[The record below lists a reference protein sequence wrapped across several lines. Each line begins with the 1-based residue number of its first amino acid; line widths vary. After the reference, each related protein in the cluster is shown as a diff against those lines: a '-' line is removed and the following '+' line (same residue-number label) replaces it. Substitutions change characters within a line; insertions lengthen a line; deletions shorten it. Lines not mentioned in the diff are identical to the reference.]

1 MIGGSGSN
9 KGEFIWGLLQ
19 QCDSGENAG
28 SLSRYVYHYI
38 DAEKLILDN
47 IGKRIKKLTTEKKTA
62 INSANANE
70 DGRES
75 KAISVSETN
84 IKSNASDDL
93 KTKMLLYANIVTNN
107 WVLGLISKEIDKHAI
122 EAKKVFI
129 VNLIPNRINMFRN
142 CLYLKQAP
150 SFVNFH
156 FNYIAIN
163 LIKSN
168 SKRKDIDQ
176 LAHNSGYDDVNSNF
190 INYFRLINKLI
201 EIKVERTRTKLKI
214 KITKSK
220 NSMKIVSREDLLSL
234 IHTPKKDGM
243 EIDISEFNCS
253 QTFQT
258 SIIFV
263 IKGEIDID
271 DNHVLVFDENDTKV
285 EKVKNFVQI
294 YIKERDSLRC
304 DSNQ

>member
-9 KGEFIWGLLQ
+9 KGEFIWELLQ
-19 QCDSGENAG
+19 QCDSCENAG
-28 SLSRYVYHYI
+28 SMSRYVYHYI

-47 IGKRIKKLTTEKKTA
+47 IGKRIKKLTTERTS
-62 INSANANE
+62 SANANE

-75 KAISVSETN
+75 KAISISETS

-122 EAKKVFI
+122 DAKKVFI

-176 LAHNSGYDDVNSNF
+176 LGNNSEYDEVNSNF
-190 INYFRLINKLI
+190 INYFRLVNKLI
-201 EIKVERTRTKLKI
+201 EIKVERTRNKIKI

-220 NSMKIVSREDLLSL
+220 NAIKIVSHEDLLSF

-243 EIDISEFNCS
+243 EIDVSEFNCS

-258 SIIFV
+258 SILFV
-263 IKGEIDID
+263 IKNEIDID
-271 DNHVLVFDENDTKV
+271 DNYVLVYEENDTNV

-294 YIKERDSLRC
+294 LTKERDSLLYKM
-304 DSNQ
+304 